1 MWIYTQ
7 NRHLLNLSLAQG
19 IYVAEN
25 SNGKWSIEAE
35 YAKDN
40 RVNIANGNNEEAVR
54 EIAKQIERL
63 LTKPDSITDIA
74 DIIARLASKRP
85 PFEPRELATRY

>member
-7 NRHLLNLSLAQG
+7 RRHLLNLSLAQG

-25 SNGKWSIEAE
+25 SSGKWSIEAE

-40 RVNIANGNNEEAVR
+40 RVNIANGDNEETVR
-54 EIAKQIERL
+54 DIAKQIERL

-74 DIIARLASKRP
+74 DIITRLASKRL
-85 PFEPRELATRY
+85 PFEPRELTTR